1 MRTIPGFDER
11 LWQKAAASTSP
22 RVYFMLMR
30 PPADRAR
37 ASERRFKRLRSV
49 TCWAVP
55 AALLLAARAHLG
67 VGPSRVEV
75 RVFALSLQLLRFLL
89 LLVVKR
95 HHLLF
100 CVARHKA
107 EESARTRPAFC
118 VFSSTMGSRVGA
130 PAPGFCSLAT
140 ICSANTPV
148 RRRRRQY
155 HARARADLCLVVA
168 SHEIA
173 EQLVPRHL
181 LACPPQLRSVSRHAF
196 LGDAV
201 RVEVVVENGLHLQLR
216 ASAAAAAAA
225 AAAEGGG
232 WLRSPR
238 HTQAALEDTLW

>member
-1 MRTIPGFDER
+1 MLQQGVLLILARHSHAAWITVGNTAAHGRTTVGGHNKRAANSRPPSNAYNTRSRFDER

-49 TCWAVP
+49 TCW

-107 EESARTRPAFC
+107 EESE
-118 VFSSTMGSRVGA
+118 
-130 PAPGFCSLAT
+130 
-140 ICSANTPV
+140 
-148 RRRRRQY
+148 QQ
-155 HARARADLCLVVA
+155 RARDPPSASSHPRWARGSVLQRLV
-168 SHEIA
+168 
-173 EQLVPRHL
+173 
-181 LACPPQLRSVSRHAF
+181 
-196 LGDAV
+196 
-201 RVEVVVENGLHLQLR
+201 
-216 ASAAAAAAA
+216 SAAWPRSAAQT
-225 AAAEGGG
+225 
-232 WLRSPR
+232 RR
-238 HTQAALEDTLW
+238 

>member
-1 MRTIPGFDER
+1 M
-11 LWQKAAASTSP
+11 
-22 RVYFMLMR
+22 
-30 PPADRAR
+30 
-37 ASERRFKRLRSV
+37 
-49 TCWAVP
+49 
-55 AALLLAARAHLG
+55 AARAHLG

-107 EESARTRPAFC
+107 EESAQQRARDPPSA
-118 VFSSTMGSRVGA
+118 SSHPRWARGSVLC
-130 PAPGFCSLAT
+130 APGFCSLAT
-140 ICSANTPV
+140 ICNANTPV

-155 HARARADLCLVVA
+155 HARADLCLVVA

-225 AAAEGGG
+225 AAAAEGGG